1 MRYPSEIW
9 VSDCSQLGENLA
21 NNDNVIICRQY
32 LVDNYFCPCCISLNK
47 FRTWFKL
54 HVMSM
59 SLLVPKLSKKLPR
72 LKFVQYLGT
81 AVSKSYQSW
90 HGCF

>member
-32 LVDNYFCPCCISLNK
+32 LVDNYFCPCCSVVQASCHVNVVTGSEIIKKITPSEICPI
-47 FRTWFKL
+47 FGDCFK
-54 HVMSM
+54 
-59 SLLVPKLSKKLPR
+59 
-72 LKFVQYLGT
+72 
-81 AVSKSYQSW
+81 
-90 HGCF
+90 